1 MFAPDE
7 VAALTDVLLN
17 PVFDDETRAFS
28 YDIAAVLK
36 QVLEADER
44 LVHVYAGAVYDRKG
58 YVNSGTVS
66 SKLDKSPYQNNDRHY
81 VLRVEVVVPE
91 YMQEASGTK
100 ELFSRIAEK
109 EEESELA
116 RLEARRQDSLRKA
129 AELREQAAALENEAR
144 KLEAQ

>member
-1 MFAPDE
+1 MFEPDK

-91 YMQEASGTK
+91 YM
-100 ELFSRIAEK
+100 
-109 EEESELA
+109 
-116 RLEARRQDSLRKA
+116 
-129 AELREQAAALENEAR
+129 
-144 KLEAQ
+144 